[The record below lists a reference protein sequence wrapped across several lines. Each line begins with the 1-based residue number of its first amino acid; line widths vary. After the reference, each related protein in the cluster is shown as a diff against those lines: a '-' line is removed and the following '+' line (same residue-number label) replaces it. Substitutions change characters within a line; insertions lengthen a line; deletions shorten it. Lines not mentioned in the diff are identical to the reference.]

1 MQLGG
6 FGGQSTC
13 SQAGADPV
21 IIVSG
26 GGGGSKPD
34 LPFSHPL
41 LTFYRVFKIT
51 IPRKQKFPRREPKLF
66 RRCGDRLGV

>member
-1 MQLGG
+1 MFSGRG
-6 FGGQSTC
+6 RS
-13 SQAGADPV
+13 SNNR
-21 IIVSG
+21 IG